1 MQTVFKG
8 VSICQLSFPMIKT
21 YQKTSKNA
29 YQGGCCISNEMQLQW
44 SWKKK
49 VALRLGFR
57 AELLVEVV
65 LVTSEIDG
73 CGQNEELCYSVHQ
86 WMHLTL
92 KLVSINEVLE
102 KQDPGGGRRR
112 YGCGC
117 LVLMRSDDAS
127 LHIPIGGGVGRPTN
141 LYTYMYEPYFHG
153 ARSLLSPSLSEYRAY
168 NCRYDAGIDAI
179 LHAWLTCKRHFHM
192 CSSSCLQNAVEWA
205 NGVYKTCLCSPCRL
219 FLRQSAYVSCLFQ

>member
-21 YQKTSKNA
+21 YQKMSKNA
-29 YQGGCCISNEMQLQW
+29 CQGGCCISNEMQLQW

-57 AELLVEVV
+57 AVLLVEVV

-92 KLVSINEVLE
+92 NLVSINEVLE

-112 YGCGC
+112 GQRCWGGCGC
-117 LVLMRSDDAS
+117 LVRMRSDEAGNS
-127 LHIPIGGGVGRPTN
+127 RLC
-141 LYTYMYEPYFHG
+141 
-153 ARSLLSPSLSEYRAY
+153 RSNER
-168 NCRYDAGIDAI
+168 
-179 LHAWLTCKRHFHM
+179 
-192 CSSSCLQNAVEWA
+192 
-205 NGVYKTCLCSPCRL
+205 
-219 FLRQSAYVSCLFQ
+219 